1 MGGDLGIYW
10 NNVYLL
16 VEVWRVFIKKKGDN
30 RKKRFYSEIWEN
42 AAWGGLVKILW
53 DSPCATVL
61 WKLFLPKAG
70 SLLIWLR
77 LVGWLRVAYVI
88 LCILYLKSM
97 HKIVYNKKLINMHT
111 GSKLVSG
118 YSYHYW
124 VLWVIITGCIG
135 VCLEEKKEQNELT
148 PNIMQILLAKC
159 QSARAACCQPAFM
172 GSCLTISHM
181 CMFCLT
187 SWWGGPCV
195 LAVALVL
202 WGADANLGNGYG
214 I

>member
-1 MGGDLGIYW
+1 MKCGKILFGEGLWKSCGT
-10 NNVYLL
+10 LH
-16 VEVWRVFIKKKGDN
+16 VWRSYEN
-30 RKKRFYSEIWEN
+30 CFYQ
-42 AAWGGLVKILW
+42 
-53 DSPCATVL
+53 
-61 WKLFLPKAG
+61 KLGP
-70 SLLIWLR
+70 SWYVR
-77 LVGWLRVAYVI
+77 LVGWHRVAYVM
-88 LCILYLKSM
+88 LCILYLKTM

-118 YSYHYW
+118 YSYHCW
-124 VLWVIITGCIG
+124 VLGAIITGCIG

-148 PNIMQILLAKC
+148 PMVNIMQILLAKC
-159 QSARAACCQPAFM
+159 QSARAACHQPAFM

-181 CMFCLT
+181 CMSCVP
-187 SWWGGPCV
+187 SKWGSPCV